1 MKPISNLNSL
11 IDKQNRSLTVA
22 LEPGS
27 SESEVS
33 NLLLIDYKVVS
44 YANRKMVISIKPETP
59 ELISINPIPDI
70 VRITFIDV
78 N

>member
-1 MKPISNLNSL
+1 MKPISNLDSL
-11 IDKQNRSLTVA
+11 VDKKSRAFTVA

-33 NLLLIDYKVVS
+33 NLLLKDYKVVS
-44 YANRKMVISIKPETP
+44 YANRKMVISIKPETT
-59 ELISINPIPDI
+59 EQISINPIPDI

-78 N
+78 Y